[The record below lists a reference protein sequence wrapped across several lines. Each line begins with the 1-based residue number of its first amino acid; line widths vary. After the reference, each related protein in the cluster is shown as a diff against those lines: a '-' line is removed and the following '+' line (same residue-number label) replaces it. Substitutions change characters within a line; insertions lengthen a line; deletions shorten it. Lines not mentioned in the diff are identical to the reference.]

1 VFNVVIEKELDINND
16 PLIIKEDINDIV
28 QSIEE
33 QLYNINVS
41 YRNHVRKI
49 KNNIKSLEGV
59 IESTFVILE
68 DDNVNDDNLI
78 YYLTNVLEISL
89 DCVIA
94 TLCESREFKPQLSTV
109 NSLTDL
115 LQIDHPNITV
125 CNQIIE
131 NCKELFNVYSE
142 VNDKKLSSTA
152 FYEILDESITRSVKR
167 NEYETVTVEDF
178 QEGKIYN
185 LVIENLD
192 TLVGPDL
199 NSTYDN
205 IKLFAANQVQESFI
219 TDVWGWF
226 ADPLRSWTRKLT
238 GGIIGAA
245 TAFGTLAAGT
255 WIAKYVANLF
265 TPGANVSLSTD
276 LSELKFFNITQNNQL
291 RNIVLKALK
300 DDKLSVEEF
309 NLVFDT
315 YKSLGD
321 RSSTIK
327 SNELE
332 GKAFLELLLNEK
344 GLVRKYNE
352 EVSGQIK
359 VAKAQLQSEI
369 VDNTNLSTDLKTTR
383 DNLASVQ
390 QELATNKQE
399 LVAARE
405 TLKSLPK
412 GNLDELEKIRGRI
425 LELESAERDITQNL
439 TKLQSEFSSK
449 NEQLSQ
455 INSQL
460 SEIRDQVKGKEAQL
474 DSVNKSIEQ
483 GKQSVAGLVQEMQN
497 ILGETGFTMAAITAG
512 VVGLGIVTYLLG
524 ILFIRGKIFLTKDS
538 ANTIKSILK
547 LRKKIDALRKTVVV
561 TFPELTV
568 QFNFIDSEVK
578 KCEQDSTR
586 KNDVLMAYQCS
597 MKYFMGSYAL
607 VMYSTLVQ
615 LAKDGGSLNSFNKL
629 SDVHSYKGFAT
640 MTTRQLINELNAFYS
655 LMIDY
660 DATMS
665 DAFESIFYVLKKQ
678 ILENRG
684 SDNIIKQ
691 LPNNLALGRV

>member
-1 VFNVVIEKELDINND
+1 MFNVVIEKELDINND

-59 IESTFVILE
+59 SESTFVILE

-115 LQIDHPNITV
+115 LQIDHPNIKV

-167 NEYETVTVEDF
+167 NESETVTVEDF
-178 QEGKIYN
+178 QENKIYN

-199 NSTYDN
+199 ITTYDN
-205 IKLFAANQVQESFI
+205 IKLFAANQVQVQENFL
-219 TDVWGWF
+219 TNVFTWF
-226 ADPLRSWTRKLT
+226 TNAGVPKWKKAASLV
-238 GGIIGAA
+238 GGSLA
-245 TAFGTLAAGT
+245 TFGTLVGAS
-255 WIAKYVANLF
+255 WIGKYVLSLL
-265 TPGANVSLSTD
+265 TPGADISLNTN
-276 LSELKFFNITQNNQL
+276 LSELKFFTLPQNNEVTA
-291 RNIVLKALK
+291 IVLKALNNT
-300 DDKLSVEEF
+300 KLTIEEF
-309 NLVFDT
+309 ETLHNA
-315 YKSLGD
+315 YKSIEDKTTTL
-321 RSSTIK
+321 K
-327 SNELE
+327 PNQVEA
-332 GKAFLELLLNEK
+332 KAFLNLLFNEK

-352 EVSGQIK
+352 DISIQVKAAQEQVQTTLSTNTGLVKDLETTKESLSSVRQELA
-359 VAKAQLQSEI
+359 VAQEQVKSSSNEGLAQLQSRIRDLTNREYDI
-369 VDNTNLSTDLKTTR
+369 NRTLDKLQDQVSKNTDKVSELRETITDKTAELSKL
-383 DNLASVQ
+383 
-390 QELATNKQE
+390 NKDIDQGKG
-399 LVAARE
+399 
-405 TLKSLPK
+405 TLKSL
-412 GNLDELEKIRGRI
+412 
-425 LELESAERDITQNL
+425 A
-439 TKLQSEFSSK
+439 
-449 NEQLSQ
+449 
-455 INSQL
+455 
-460 SEIRDQVKGKEAQL
+460 
-474 DSVNKSIEQ
+474 
-483 GKQSVAGLVQEMQN
+483 QEMQE
-497 ILGETGFTMAAITAG
+497 IFGEAGFTIAAITVG
-512 VVGLGIVTYLLG
+512 VVGLGIITYLLG

-538 ANTIKSILK
+538 ANTIKAILK
-547 LRKKIDALRKTVVV
+547 LRKKIDALRKIVVV

-578 KCEQDSTR
+578 KCEQESTR

-607 VMYSTLVQ
+607 IMYSTLVQ
-615 LAKDGGSLNSFNKL
+615 FVKDGGSLNSFNKL

-660 DATMS
+660 DATMN
-665 DAFESIFYVLKKQ
+665 DAFESIFYLMKKQ
-678 ILENRG
+678 ILENKG

>member
-1 VFNVVIEKELDINND
+1 MFNVVIEKELDINND

-49 KNNIKSLEGV
+49 KNNIKSLEG
-59 IESTFVILE
+59 ISESTFVILE

-115 LQIDHPNITV
+115 LQIDHPNIKV

-167 NEYETVTVEDF
+167 NESETITVEDF
-178 QEGKIYN
+178 QENKIYN

-192 TLVGPDL
+192 TLVASDL
-199 NSTYDN
+199 VTTYDN
-205 IKLFAANQVQESFI
+205 IKIFAANQVQVQEQNI
-219 TDVWGWF
+219 LTLIYGWF
-226 ADPLRSWTRKLT
+226 ANSARPLWIKS
-238 GGIIGAA
+238 IAA
-245 TAFGTLAAGT
+245 TLGSFAVVGSFTAMSWLAN
-255 WIAKYVANLF
+255 YVLNLII
-265 TPGANVSLSTD
+265 PGRNLSLDSD
-276 LSELKFFNITQNNQL
+276 LSKFKFFNHNSNNEL
-291 RNIVLKALK
+291 KLIIYKVLN
-300 DDKLSVEEF
+300 DDKLKPEEF
-309 NLVFDT
+309 DKLYNT
-315 YKSLGD
+315 YKKFEADTDGLTNPQIEI
-321 RSSTIK
+321 R
-327 SNELE
+327 
-332 GKAFLELLLNEK
+332 AFLKILLNEK
-344 GLVRKYNE
+344 GLLQQYNE
-352 EVSGQIK
+352 EIKTQLRIAQDQIQTNTSVTTELTK
-359 VAKAQLQSEI
+359 TLETAK
-369 VDNTNLSTDLKTTR
+369 DNLS
-383 DNLASVQ
+383 SVR
-390 QELATNKQE
+390 QELAVAQEQVKSSSDEGLAQLRSRIRELTDREYDINRTLDKLQDQVSRNTDKVSELKETITDKTAELSELNKDIEQGKG
-399 LVAARE
+399 
-405 TLKSLPK
+405 TLKSL
-412 GNLDELEKIRGRI
+412 
-425 LELESAERDITQNL
+425 A
-439 TKLQSEFSSK
+439 
-449 NEQLSQ
+449 
-455 INSQL
+455 
-460 SEIRDQVKGKEAQL
+460 
-474 DSVNKSIEQ
+474 
-483 GKQSVAGLVQEMQN
+483 QEMQE
-497 ILGETGFTMAAITAG
+497 IFGEAGFTIAAITVG

-538 ANTIKSILK
+538 ADTIKAILK

-607 VMYSTLVQ
+607 ILYSTLVQ
-615 LAKDGGSLNSFNKL
+615 FVKDGGSLNSFNKL

-640 MTTRQLINELNAFYS
+640 LTTRQLINELNAFYS

-660 DATMS
+660 DATMN
-665 DAFESIFYVLKKQ
+665 DAFESIFYLMKKQ
-678 ILENRG
+678 ILENKS

>member
-1 VFNVVIEKELDINND
+1 MFNVVIEKELDINND

-59 IESTFVILE
+59 SESTFVILE

-152 FYEILDESITRSVKR
+152 FYEILDESIARSVKR
-167 NEYETVTVEDF
+167 NEFETVTVEDF
-178 QEGKIYN
+178 QENKIYN

-192 TLVGPDL
+192 TLVGHDL

-205 IKLFAANQVQESFI
+205 IKLFAANQVQIQEGFWSTIFGRVPGWGALHFGQQFWDIIKRISGLAVVGTVGWGIKEVTQWLYLKTVTLKDFDFVDGRAQAAITPLLKIESNK
-219 TDVWGWF
+219 
-226 ADPLRSWTRKLT
+226 P
-238 GGIIGAA
+238 
-245 TAFGTLAAGT
+245 
-255 WIAKYVANLF
+255 
-265 TPGANVSLSTD
+265 VSLED
-276 LSELKFFNITQNNQL
+276 ANKILDYLDVPGKPFFE
-291 RNIVLKALK
+291 RAYVLKLLK
-300 DDKLSVEEF
+300 DSDFYKKYAEFKTQAEAVAKTRLNGLEVEKSKLDAQIELLKAETSPEKIAE
-309 NLVFDT
+309 T
-315 YKSLGD
+315 
-321 RSSTIK
+321 RSKIDELLAKKETVDSQLKDVDAQLQTTIK
-327 SNELE
+327 DLGIKDSLLQKTSNELNNIE
-332 GKAFLELLLNEK
+332 TA
-344 GLVRKYNE
+344 
-352 EVSGQIK
+352 
-359 VAKAQLQSEI
+359 
-369 VDNTNLSTDLKTTR
+369 
-383 DNLASVQ
+383 LA
-390 QELATNKQE
+390 E
-399 LVAARE
+399 ARQF
-405 TLKSLPK
+405 
-412 GNLDELEKIRGRI
+412 IH
-425 LELESAERDITQNL
+425 
-439 TKLQSEFSSK
+439 
-449 NEQLSQ
+449 
-455 INSQL
+455 
-460 SEIRDQVKGKEAQL
+460 DQVATA
-474 DSVNKSIEQ
+474 SIAT
-483 GKQSVAGLVQEMQN
+483 SS
-497 ILGETGFTMAAITAG
+497 I
-512 VVGLGIVTYLLG
+512 VGLGIITFMVATY
-524 ILFIRGKIFLTKDS
+524 FISKRIFLTKNSVD
-538 ANTIKSILK
+538 TIKQILA
-547 LRKKIDALRKTVVV
+547 LRKKIDALRKSIVVV
-561 TFPELTV
+561 FPELTV
-568 QFNFIDSEVK
+568 QFNFVDSEVK
-578 KCEQDSTR
+578 KCEQESTR
-586 KNDVLMAYQCS
+586 KNDVVMAYQCS

-615 LAKDGGSLNSFNKL
+615 LVKDGGSLNSFNKL

-660 DATMS
+660 DATMN
-665 DAFESIFYVLKKQ
+665 DAFESIFYLMKKQ